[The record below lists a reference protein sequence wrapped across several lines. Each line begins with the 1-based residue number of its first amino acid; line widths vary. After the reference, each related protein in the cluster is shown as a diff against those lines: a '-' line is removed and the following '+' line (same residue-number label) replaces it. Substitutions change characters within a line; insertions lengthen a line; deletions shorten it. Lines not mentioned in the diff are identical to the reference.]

1 MNVESAVQYIGYIPR
16 MNAKLPLDTNYDL
29 EQQFILRM
37 TDTIAAQNLAA
48 DIDAGI
54 PFKVC

>member
-1 MNVESAVQYIGYIPR
+1 

-37 TDTIAAQNLAA
+37 TDTVAAQNLAA